1 MMRNE
6 LKTIIKK
13 EYFDWIYSIGNN
25 SSAISYHELFTF
37 LHEIKFISVLKD
49 DRNRAMDGE
58 NLRWRFAY
66 LTGRDKVFDDI
77 SECLKG
83 RCSVLEMMTAL
94 AIRCEEEI
102 MDDPRKGN
110 RTNQGLWLMLNNMGL
125 GGMYDGH
132 FDEDEVKKKVTIMM
146 ERSYS
151 PDGRGGLFR
160 IYNCPADL
168 RDVDIWTQLCWF
180 LDSIS

>member
-58 NLRWRFAY
+58 NL
-66 LTGRDKVFDDI
+66 K
-77 SECLKG
+77 CL
-83 RCSVLEMMTAL
+83 R
-94 AIRCEEEI
+94 
-102 MDDPRKGN
+102 
-110 RTNQGLWLMLNNMGL
+110 
-125 GGMYDGH
+125 
-132 FDEDEVKKKVTIMM
+132 
-146 ERSYS
+146 
-151 PDGRGGLFR
+151 
-160 IYNCPADL
+160 
-168 RDVDIWTQLCWF
+168 
-180 LDSIS
+180 